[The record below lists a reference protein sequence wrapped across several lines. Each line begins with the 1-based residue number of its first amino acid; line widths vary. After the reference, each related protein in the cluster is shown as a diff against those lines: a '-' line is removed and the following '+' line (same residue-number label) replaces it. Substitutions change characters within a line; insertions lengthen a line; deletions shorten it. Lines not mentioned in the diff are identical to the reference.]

1 VTLALSAGLPALR
14 SLSGLGSSTDGPLYE
29 VRRGDFVRTVHAEGN
44 LTAAEATQLGPPP
57 RTRHSL
63 KIAWLAPDG
72 SRVREGDVVIR
83 FDPTDMEKSL
93 DEGESERAQS
103 DSRISKQRIREDSAI
118 RNLDRDA
125 GMADL
130 ELDYAREFKSK
141 DPEIFSRVEVI
152 ESEIDEQL
160 AAERKDHA
168 ADVREIRGELAQVE
182 LDLLAIERR
191 KAEIKVQEAR
201 EGLSELEVRAPHDGI
216 FALKQRHG
224 RVAEVGQMVW
234 RGNSIAE
241 IPRLEV
247 MEAEVYVLEADAG
260 GLEVDLPAKVSLE
273 AHPGRVYDATIKKVD
288 ALAQPRFRNVPVQY
302 FGVELELERTEPE
315 VMKPGQ
321 RVNATLLLGERK
333 DVVAVPRQAIFEH
346 EGRTVVY
353 ARREG
358 DFAPLEVELGP
369 ASLGRV
375 VIESGLEQGER
386 VALFDPTR
394 PEREPATEEAEG
406 ESGPAGGLAGSL
418 R

>member
-1 VTLALSAGLPALR
+1 
-14 SLSGLGSSTDGPLYE
+14 
-29 VRRGDFVRTVHAEGN
+29 
-44 LTAAEATQLGPPP
+44 
-57 RTRHSL
+57 
-63 KIAWLAPDG
+63 
-72 SRVREGDVVIR
+72 
-83 FDPTDMEKSL
+83 
-93 DEGESERAQS
+93 
-103 DSRISKQRIREDSAI
+103 
-118 RNLDRDA
+118 
-125 GMADL
+125 
-130 ELDYAREFKSK
+130 
-141 DPEIFSRVEVI
+141 
-152 ESEIDEQL
+152 
-160 AAERKDHA
+160 
-168 ADVREIRGELAQVE
+168 
-182 LDLLAIERR
+182 
-191 KAEIKVQEAR
+191 
-201 EGLSELEVRAPHDGI
+201 
-216 FALKQRHG
+216 
-224 RVAEVGQMVW
+224 MVW